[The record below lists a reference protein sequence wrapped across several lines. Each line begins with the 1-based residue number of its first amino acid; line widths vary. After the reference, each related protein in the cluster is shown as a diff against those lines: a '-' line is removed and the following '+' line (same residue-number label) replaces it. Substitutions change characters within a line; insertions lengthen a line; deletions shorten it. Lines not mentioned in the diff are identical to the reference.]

1 MALFTYVAFNK
12 TGKEV
17 KDIIEANNL
26 QGARNKLKAKGL
38 YVRVIKE
45 DAEKKERE
53 LFPFLAK
60 FLYRIPRKEVGLFV
74 RQLGTLLGA
83 GIPLDRSLNNI
94 SEQIENRNFKKVIMD
109 IRAGITEG
117 QSLSQAMARYPDVF
131 PDQYSSLISVG
142 EKTGEYENTLIR
154 LADLEEAANDLKSRV
169 QVAMI
174 YPLIMGMVSL
184 FVAVFLLVVVIPQI
198 QELFSQFEAELPLIT
213 RIVIGISS
221 AIINFWWLMIGSVF
235 GAYYAFNRFKTSEE
249 GKKKWDRFFLKVPVF
264 GTLTKKVLISTFA
277 RNLSVLLI
285 NRVPLIVSLS
295 IVAKIVGNYIFQVEI
310 QTAIDKIK
318 EGGKLSD
325 SLQGSVILTPM
336 VLGMISAGEA
346 SDTVPKMMDKLS
358 DIFDKEV
365 DNAIKSMT
373 QSLEPIMI
381 IVMGALIFTIM
392 AAIMTPM
399 YKLTQEIQNL

>member
-221 AIINFWWLMIGSVF
+221 AIINFWWLM
-235 GAYYAFNRFKTSEE
+235 
-249 GKKKWDRFFLKVPVF
+249 
-264 GTLTKKVLISTFA
+264 
-277 RNLSVLLI
+277 
-285 NRVPLIVSLS
+285 
-295 IVAKIVGNYIFQVEI
+295 
-310 QTAIDKIK
+310 
-318 EGGKLSD
+318 
-325 SLQGSVILTPM
+325 
-336 VLGMISAGEA
+336 
-346 SDTVPKMMDKLS
+346 
-358 DIFDKEV
+358 
-365 DNAIKSMT
+365 
-373 QSLEPIMI
+373 
-381 IVMGALIFTIM
+381 ALFI
-392 AAIMTPM
+392 
-399 YKLTQEIQNL
+399 